1 MKQSALGYKSHII
14 STIVDIWTVRSSV
27 SSGYKSHIIST
38 IVDITQK
45 IVAQTFFGYKSHI
58 ISTDVDWETYF

>member
-1 MKQSALGYKSHII
+1 MKQSAL
-14 STIVDIWTVRSSV
+14 
-27 SSGYKSHIIST
+27 GYKSHIIST